1 MPLGLTVHVSGVPI
15 LQCSET
21 RVVKKANSAD
31 SAAGL
36 LILGRKCMYVL
47 DGLVRLDTGE
57 VVGSEEAPRD
67 MFSIPSGKIAEV
79 QSNEMETSRW

>member
-1 MPLGLTVHVSGVPI
+1 MRKT
-15 LQCSET
+15 
-21 RVVKKANSAD
+21 NSAD

-67 MFSIPSGKIAEV
+67 MFSIPSGKIAEA
-79 QSNEMETSRW
+79 QTNEMETSRW